1 MIRDIFRKNQ
11 KKKYA
16 TIPTEKAK
24 NDVPEGIMMKCPECR
39 KNVFHKGLNE
49 KLKSLPYL

>member
-16 TIPTEKAK
+16 TIPTEQSK
-24 NDVPEGIMMKCPECR
+24 NECQ
-39 KNVFHKGLNE
+39 KG
-49 KLKSLPYL
+49 